1 MKDTRD
7 FLTKGFRGR
16 NTVRAVPNAY
26 SISCNSWIECS
37 KGGPW
42 KVTKDPVTGKITKE
56 KLSKAKEVN
65 NG

>member
-16 NTVRAVPNAY
+16 NTICTQPVTY
-26 SISCNSWIECS
+26 GISRNSWIECS

-56 KLSKAKEVN
+56 KLSRAKEV
-65 NG
+65 

>member
-1 MKDTRD
+1 MQDTRA

-16 NTVRAVPNAY
+16 NTICTRPTTY

-42 KVTKDPVTGKITKE
+42 KVTKDPVTGNITKE
-56 KLSKAKEVN
+56 KLKM
-65 NG
+65 

>member
-1 MKDTRD
+1 MQDTRA

-16 NTVRAVPNAY
+16 NATRTPSTYRV
-26 SISCNSWIECS
+26 SCSSWIECS

-56 KLSKAKEVN
+56 KLKL
-65 NG
+65 

>member
-16 NTVRAVPNAY
+16 NTTCTPSTCRV
-26 SISCNSWIECS
+26 SHNSWIECS

-42 KVTKDPVTGKITKE
+42 RVSKDPTTGKLTKE
-56 KLSKAKEVN
+56 KLKK
-65 NG
+65 

>member
-16 NTVRAVPNAY
+16 NTVCTIHSVY
-26 SISCNSWIECS
+26 SVSCGSWIECS

-56 KLSKAKEVN
+56 KLARAKEV
-65 NG
+65 

>member
-16 NTVRAVPNAY
+16 NATCTPSTYKVSR
-26 SISCNSWIECS
+26 NSWIECS

-42 KVTKDPVTGKITKE
+42 RVSKDPTTGKITKE
-56 KLSKAKEVN
+56 KLKK
-65 NG
+65 